1 MYNDHV
7 ATCSYMHV
15 VVLLPPSCA
24 MVERLLNLRNFQ
36 RRTLRMRAV
45 WFIHVHVYFT
55 QHVEYVVASN
65 KDWLNMVAVLF
76 SIKKRQRMSFWR
88 SFYSRSF
95 FYARNFPLK
104 RSVGSRDVSVRYN
117 QRNAVFSHE
126 PIT

>member
-1 MYNDHV
+1 MCSGGKIAEPTKLPKTYIAYACSV
-7 ATCSYMHV
+7 VYTC
-15 VVLLPPSCA
+15 
-24 MVERLLNLRNFQ
+24 
-36 RRTLRMRAV
+36 T
-45 WFIHVHVYFT
+45 VHVYST
-55 QHVEYVVASN
+55 QHVGYVVASN